1 MKFKI
6 TLVVTAILFSFLTS
20 CELSPIGGAEN
31 EVAPSALRKNPPNNN
46 PKNPKNPGANCNV
59 YVTATQFM
67 CAYGAWGD
75 IWLRL
80 DNGYYLQP
88 WDNST
93 STTQIIP
100 GARYKIG
107 YTLMAKDSRYD
118 GMIFCM
124 VVPSDPMAWTPSIVS
139 VTCLEPVIN

>member
-6 TLVVTAILFSFLTS
+6 TLAIAAFLFTFLTS
-20 CELSPIGGAEN
+20 CELSPLGATEN
-31 EVAPSALRKNPPNNN
+31 EVAPSALKKAPPTKG
-46 PKNPKNPGANCNV
+46 PKSPTSPGSTCNV

-93 STTQIIP
+93 STTQLIP
-100 GARYKIG
+100 GARYKIA
-107 YTLMAKDSRYD
+107 YSIMAKDSRYD
-118 GMIFCM
+118 GMIFCLM
-124 VVPSDPMAWTPSIVS
+124 APSDPLAWTPAIVS